1 MSSTATL
8 ASRND
13 IRSYNDNNNRQQ
25 LRSLLKYVI
34 QRRRGPLDSSDA
46 KEVEKGK
53 RYRVVFIVPQQR
65 QQAHPSHKACQ
76 RYTFQSKNKSGIVK
90 YLNRDLLLW
99 SVITNQIELADL
111 CLS

>member
-1 MSSTATL
+1 
-8 ASRND
+8 
-13 IRSYNDNNNRQQ
+13 
-25 LRSLLKYVI
+25 
-34 QRRRGPLDSSDA
+34 
-46 KEVEKGK
+46 
-53 RYRVVFIVPQQR
+53 
-65 QQAHPSHKACQ
+65 QAHPSHKACQ